1 MSESSWQFRTTEGV
15 VTVRDDAIAVSAAP
29 SRFLA
34 GQVARWRHGGTD
46 ERLKV
51 AFRAVAFVL
60 SLFSIHQGV
69 EVAESG
75 LAGLTPWSLLYVAGS
90 VLLVGTLLHRHFRET
105 TIPRDALR
113 SVTLDEDGRELTVTH
128 DAPDGPLSA
137 FRGEETETSF
147 TLPSD
152 DDLREAREIL
162 RLRSVEVETVE
173 ERETVTEHR
182 LVTRDGAT
190 FCENCDAH
198 VSPNDRHCRR
208 CGAALH
214 VEREVEVA

>member
-15 VTVRDDAIAVSAAP
+15 VTVRGDAIAVSAAP
-29 SRFLA
+29 SRFLS
-34 GQVARWRHGGTD
+34 GQVARWRHGD
-46 ERLKV
+46 DSDRLKV
-51 AFRAVAFVL
+51 AFRAVAFAF
-60 SLFSIHQGV
+60 SLVSIHQGV
-69 EVAESG
+69 RIAEAG

-90 VLLVGTLLHRHFRET
+90 VLLVATLWHRHFRET
-105 TIPRDALR
+105 TIPRDAIR
-113 SVTLDEDGRELTVTH
+113 AVALDEAGRELTVTH
-128 DAPDGPLSA
+128 DTPDGPLSA

-162 RLRSVEVETVE
+162 RLRSVDVEVDD
-173 ERETVTEHR
+173 RETVTEHR
-182 LVTRDGAT
+182 LVTRDGAS

-198 VSPNDRHCRR
+198 LSPNDRNCRR

-214 VEREVEVA
+214 VEREVEAA